1 MKIAICGAKIY
12 PVETDPLAVGTILI
26 EDGKIARILEGDES
40 PAGYE
45 RFEAAGLVATPG
57 LIDAH
62 THVGITEEGI
72 GWEGEDCNE
81 RYDPITPHLRA
92 IDGIFP
98 GDQGFADAR
107 AGGVTTVGVHPG
119 SANVIGGQGAAL
131 KTLGRTV
138 EEMVIKAPI
147 AVKAAFGENPKR
159 VYGEQK
165 KTPTTRMGTAGT
177 IRQALVKAENYR
189 RKLAAGEAE
198 RDLGLEVLVELLE
211 GGLPLFAH
219 AHRIDDIMTALR
231 VAREFN
237 LQLVVQHGTES
248 HLVADL
254 LADAQVP
261 AVVGPSLTSRAKV
274 ELRERTF
281 QTPAILAEHGVE
293 FSIMT
298 DHPVIPIQYLPI
310 CVRLAIAEGLD
321 FAAALRAVTLYPA
334 RFMGIA
340 DRVGSLVP
348 GKDADIAL
356 WPGEPFVEVDRPSQ
370 VFINGRRA

>member
-1 MKIAICGAKIY
+1 MRIAILGAKIY
-12 PVETDPLAVGTILI
+12 PVESEPLAVGTILI
-26 EDGKIARILEGDES
+26 DEGKITAVLAGNEA
-40 PAGYE
+40 PADYE
-45 RFEAAGLVATPG
+45 RIEAAGLVATPG

-62 THVGITEEGI
+62 THLGIAEEGV
-72 GWEGEDCNE
+72 GWEGEDYNE
-81 RYDPITPHLRA
+81 SYDPVTPHLRA

-107 AGGVTTVGVHPG
+107 AGGVTTVGIHPG

-131 KTLGRTV
+131 KTAGRTV
-138 EEMVIKAPI
+138 EEMVIKAPV

-165 KTPTTRMGTAGT
+165 KSPATRMGTAGT

-198 RDLGLEVLVELLE
+198 RDLGLEVLVQLLD
-211 GGLPLFAH
+211 GDLALFAH

-231 VAREFN
+231 IAKEFN
-237 LQLVVQHGTES
+237 LKLILQHGTEA

-254 LADAQVP
+254 LAAEAVP
-261 AVVGPSLTSRAKV
+261 VVVGPSLTSRAKV

-281 QTPAILAEHGVE
+281 RTATVLAEHGVE
-293 FSIMT
+293 FSLMT

-321 FAAALRAVTLYPA
+321 FAAALRAVTLSPA
-334 RFMGIA
+334 RFLGIA
-340 DRVGSLVP
+340 ERVGSIAP

-356 WPGEPFVEVDRPSQ
+356 WPGEPFVEADRPSQ
-370 VFINGRRA
+370 VLINGRRA

>member
-1 MKIAICGAKIY
+1 MRIAILGAKIY
-12 PVETDPLAVGTILI
+12 PVESEPLAVGTILI
-26 EDGKIARILEGDES
+26 DEGKITAVLAGNEA
-40 PAGYE
+40 PADYE
-45 RFEAAGLVATPG
+45 RIEAAGLVATPG

-62 THVGITEEGI
+62 THLGIAEEGV
-72 GWEGEDCNE
+72 GWEGEDYNE
-81 RYDPITPHLRA
+81 SYDPVTPHLRA

-107 AGGVTTVGVHPG
+107 AGGVTTVGIHPG

-131 KTLGRTV
+131 KTAGRTV
-138 EEMVIKAPI
+138 EEMVIKAPV

-165 KTPTTRMGTAGT
+165 KSPATRMGTAGT

-189 RKLAAGEAE
+189 RKLAAGEVE
-198 RDLGLEVLVELLE
+198 RDLGLEVLVQLLD
-211 GGLPLFAH
+211 GDLALFAH

-231 VAREFN
+231 IAKEFN
-237 LQLVVQHGTES
+237 LKLILQHGTEA

-254 LADAQVP
+254 LAAEAVP
-261 AVVGPSLTSRAKV
+261 VVVGPSLTSRAKV

-281 QTPAILAEHGVE
+281 RTATVLAEHGVE
-293 FSIMT
+293 FSLMT

-321 FAAALRAVTLYPA
+321 FAAALRAVTLSPA
-334 RFMGIA
+334 RFLGIA
-340 DRVGSLVP
+340 ERVGSIAP

-356 WPGEPFVEVDRPSQ
+356 WPGEPFVEADRPSQ
-370 VFINGRRA
+370 VLINGRRA

>member
-1 MKIAICGAKIY
+1 MRIAILGAKIY
-12 PVETDPLAVGTILI
+12 PVESEPLAVGTILI
-26 EDGKIARILEGDES
+26 DEGKITAVLAGNEA
-40 PAGYE
+40 PADYE
-45 RFEAAGLVATPG
+45 RIEGAGLVATPG

-62 THVGITEEGI
+62 THLGIAEEGV
-72 GWEGEDCNE
+72 GWEGEDYNE
-81 RYDPITPHLRA
+81 SYDPVTPHLRA

-107 AGGVTTVGVHPG
+107 AGGVTTVGIHPG

-131 KTLGRTV
+131 KTAGRTV
-138 EEMVIKAPI
+138 EEMVIKAPV

-165 KTPTTRMGTAGT
+165 KSPATRMGTAGT

-198 RDLGLEVLVELLE
+198 RDLGLEVLVQLLD
-211 GGLPLFAH
+211 GDLALFAH

-231 VAREFN
+231 IAKEFN
-237 LQLVVQHGTES
+237 LKLILQHGTEA

-254 LADAQVP
+254 LAAEAVP
-261 AVVGPSLTSRAKV
+261 VVVGPSLTSRAKV

-281 QTPAILAEHGVE
+281 RTATVLAEHGVE
-293 FSIMT
+293 FSLMT

-321 FAAALRAVTLYPA
+321 FAAALRAVTLSPA
-334 RFMGIA
+334 RFLGIA
-340 DRVGSLVP
+340 ERVGSIAP

-356 WPGEPFVEVDRPSQ
+356 WPGEPFVEADRPSQ
-370 VFINGRRA
+370 VLINGRRA

>member
-1 MKIAICGAKIY
+1 MRIAILGAKIY
-12 PVETDPLAVGTILI
+12 PVESEPLAVGTILI
-26 EDGKIARILEGDES
+26 DEGKITAVLAGNEA
-40 PAGYE
+40 PADYE
-45 RFEAAGLVATPG
+45 RIEAAGLVATPG

-62 THVGITEEGI
+62 THLGIAEEGV
-72 GWEGEDCNE
+72 GWEGEDYNE
-81 RYDPITPHLRA
+81 SYDPVTPHLRA

-107 AGGVTTVGVHPG
+107 AGGVTTVGIHPG
-119 SANVIGGQGAAL
+119 SANVIGGQGSAL
-131 KTLGRTV
+131 KTAGRTV
-138 EEMVIKAPI
+138 EEMVIKAPV

-165 KTPTTRMGTAGT
+165 KSPATRMGTAGT

-198 RDLGLEVLVELLE
+198 RDLGLEVLVQLLD
-211 GGLPLFAH
+211 GDLALFAH

-231 VAREFN
+231 IAKEFN
-237 LQLVVQHGTES
+237 LKLILQHGTEA

-254 LADAQVP
+254 LAAEAVP
-261 AVVGPSLTSRAKV
+261 VVVGPSLTSRAKV

-281 QTPAILAEHGVE
+281 RTATVLAEHGVE
-293 FSIMT
+293 FSLMT

-321 FAAALRAVTLYPA
+321 FAAALRAVTLSPA
-334 RFMGIA
+334 RFLGIA
-340 DRVGSLVP
+340 ERVGSIAP

-356 WPGEPFVEVDRPSQ
+356 WPGEPFVEADRPSQ
-370 VFINGRRA
+370 VLINGRRA